1 MNLDLSEEETAAI
14 TRKLANLMGNDRHQ
28 MSERF
33 RRPKAILAKLRPELT
48 VSPCRRRKC
57 TRREKQRPP
66 RDDAD
71 GQRSKLLKPFPI
83 TLGAN
88 VSMP

>member
-33 RRPKAILAKLRPELT
+33 RRPKAILAKLRPAQVPEPLRAPKVYAPPKAT
-48 VSPCRRRKC
+48 AATRRR
-57 TRREKQRPP
+57 R
-66 RDDAD
+66 
-71 GQRSKLLKPFPI
+71 G
-83 TLGAN
+83 
-88 VSMP
+88 